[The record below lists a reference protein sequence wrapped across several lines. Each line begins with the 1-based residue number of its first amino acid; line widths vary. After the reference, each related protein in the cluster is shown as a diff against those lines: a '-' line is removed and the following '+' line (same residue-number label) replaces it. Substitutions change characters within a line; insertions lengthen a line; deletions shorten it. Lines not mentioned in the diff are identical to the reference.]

1 MCVCACVC
9 VWSKESAVKF
19 PADEVPAYLSP
30 TLVAQI
36 SPSACFTP
44 KRMCADL
51 HTRVYI
57 IRTAHMGCFMHYIVC
72 VVVCT
77 GSSTMC
83 VHMYIYWLGLQLEL
97 NSVVCCVVGFCCQW

>member
-1 MCVCACVC
+1 MCVCVCVC
-9 VWSKESAVKF
+9 VVKGISVTAVKF

-30 TLVAQI
+30 ALVAQI

-57 IRTAHMGCFMHYIVC
+57 IRTAHIGCFMHYIVC

-77 GSSTMC
+77 GSTYNVC
-83 VHMYIYWLGLQLEL
+83 TYVHIL
-97 NSVVCCVVGFCCQW
+97 VGSSIRS